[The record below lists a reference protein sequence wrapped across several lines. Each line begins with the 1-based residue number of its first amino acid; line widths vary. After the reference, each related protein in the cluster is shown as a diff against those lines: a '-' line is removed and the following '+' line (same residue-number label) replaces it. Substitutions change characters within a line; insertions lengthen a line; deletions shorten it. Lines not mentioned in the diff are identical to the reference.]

1 MNITKEQ
8 REMLR
13 DEFGKVWGSNTKM
26 VDYCTKKASAF
37 VDLGGLIVTLDKPK
51 IETRFCFGYGM
62 QGAYDYDEA
71 QEVCD
76 ALRTN
81 EWYFIDYNLEHSPA
95 GGLMEAIAGYYDGSH
110 RSEPMIDP
118 HEYDC
123 QTPDCKLSALRWA
136 DPYRMP
142 REWYEQ
148 RGCRPATDE
157 DLATIYKVAYEEQ
170 VKFLKRLKTYL
181 KRYGMSKCHFWTY
194 WADE

>member
-13 DEFGKVWGSNTKM
+13 NEFVKVWGDDSKM
-26 VDYCTKKASAF
+26 VDYCTKKTSAF
-37 VDLGGLIVTLDKPK
+37 VNIDGLIVTLDKPS
-51 IETRFCFGYGM
+51 IETRFCFGYGV

-81 EWYFIDYNLEHSPA
+81 EWHFIDYNLEHSPA
-95 GGLMEAIAGYYDGSH
+95 GELMDAIAGYCNRDH
-110 RSEPMIDP
+110 RHEPMIDP
-118 HEYDC
+118 HEYDN
-123 QTPDCKLSALRWA
+123 QTPDCKLASLRWA
-136 DPYRMP
+136 NPNYIP
-142 REWYEQ
+142 REYYEQ
-148 RGCRPATDE
+148 RGCRVATYE
-157 DLATIYKVAYEEQ
+157 ELAEIFKVAYEEQ